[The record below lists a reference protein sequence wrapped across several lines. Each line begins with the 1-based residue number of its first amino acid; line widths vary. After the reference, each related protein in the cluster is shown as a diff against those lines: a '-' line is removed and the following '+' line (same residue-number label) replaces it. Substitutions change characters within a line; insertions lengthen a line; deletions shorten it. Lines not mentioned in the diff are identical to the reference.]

1 MSDDNRYKEG
11 DDLPE
16 GKWVGDLKSRE
27 GLEYSKEKLNRRK
40 NDPNPAS

>member
-11 DDLPE
+11 EELPE

-40 NDPNPAS
+40 NNSTPEE